1 MVVRSKRFAR
11 RRQRRGVLAL
21 EWILLIT
28 IVVVG
33 IIGGLG
39 AVRLALINEAQDL
52 NEAMQSLN
60 VKSDS
65 ECMAETESACP

>member
-1 MVVRSKRFAR
+1 MHVRNNRMAKRR
-11 RRQRRGVLAL
+11 RRGVLAL

-33 IIGGLG
+33 IVGGLG
-39 AVRLALINEAQDL
+39 AVRVALINEAQDL

-60 VKSDS
+60 VKSDA
-65 ECMAETESACP
+65 ECAAEGGCP

>member
-1 MVVRSKRFAR
+1 MFRNNRLTK

-33 IIGGLG
+33 IVGGLG
-39 AVRLALINEAQDL
+39 AVRIALINEAQDL

-60 VKSDS
+60 VKSES
-65 ECMAETESACP
+65 ECFAETAMGCP